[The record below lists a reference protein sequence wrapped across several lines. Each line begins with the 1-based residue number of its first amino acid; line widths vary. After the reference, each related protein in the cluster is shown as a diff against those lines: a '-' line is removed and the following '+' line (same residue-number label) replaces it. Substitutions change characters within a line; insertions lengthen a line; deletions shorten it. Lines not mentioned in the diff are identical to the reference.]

1 MYIVLAKALKAPV
14 TQIISPIVNLLVKL
28 KISANSISICGVIGS
43 SVCAYMTLPNGHF
56 LSGAILISFFALF
69 DLFDGAVAR
78 VSGSVSSRK
87 GAVLDST
94 LDRIGDYLILFFAYV
109 YFHNRNDLI
118 SWLLIVNMFLGFLIP
133 YVRARAEANGI
144 ECSVGIAERSER
156 LILVLIGFAALSF
169 GAQKIFELSLWLLTV
184 ASVITVFQRFI
195 VVAKIDQQK

>member
-1 MYIVLAKALKAPV
+1 M
-14 TQIISPIVNLLVKL
+14 
-28 KISANSISICGVIGS
+28 CS
-43 SVCAYMTLPNGHF
+43 SD
-56 LSGAILISFFALF
+56 LF

-94 LDRIGDYLILFFAYV
+94 LDRICDYLILFFAYV
-109 YFHNRNDLI
+109 YFHNRNELI

-156 LILVLIGFAALSF
+156 LILVLIGFAAF
-169 GAQKIFELSLWLLTV
+169 GFGSQNILEISLWLLTI
-184 ASVITVFQRFI
+184 ASLITVLQRFM
-195 VVAKIDQQK
+195 VVAKSDRQK

>member
-1 MYIVLAKALKAPV
+1 MLFR
-14 TQIISPIVNLLVKL
+14 SLVKL

-109 YFHNRNDLI
+109 YFHNRNELI

-156 LILVLIGFAALSF
+156 LILVLIGFVALGF
-169 GAQKIFELSLWLLTV
+169 GAEKIFEFSLWLLTI
-184 ASVITVFQRFI
+184 ASVITVFQRFL
-195 VVAKIDQQK
+195 VVAKSDRQN

>member
-56 LSGAILISFFALF
+56 LTGAILISFFALF

-94 LDRIGDYLILFFAYV
+94 LDRVGDYLILFFAFV
-109 YFHNRNDLI
+109 YFNNRNDLI

-156 LILVLIGFAALSF
+156 LILVLIGFAAF
-169 GAQKIFELSLWLLTV
+169 GFGSQKVFELSLWLLTV

-195 VVAKIDQQK
+195 VVAKSDQQK

>member
-14 TQIISPIVNLLVKL
+14 TQIISPIVYLLVKL
-28 KISANSISICGVIGS
+28 KISANSISICGAIGS

-109 YFHNRNDLI
+109 YFHNRNELI

-144 ECSVGIAERSER
+144 ECSVGVAERSER
-156 LILVLIGFAALSF
+156 LILILIGFAALSF
-169 GAQKIFELSLWLLTV
+169 GAQKLFELSLWLLTV

-195 VVAKIDQQK
+195 LVAKSDQQK

>member
-1 MYIVLAKALKAPV
+1 MYIVLAKGLKAPV

-28 KISANSISICGVIGS
+28 KISANSISISGVIGS
-43 SVCAYMTLPNGHF
+43 SVCACLTLPNGHF
-56 LSGAILISFFALF
+56 LIGAILITFFTSF

-94 LDRIGDYLILFFAYV
+94 LDRVGDYLILFFAFV
-109 YFHNRNDLI
+109 YFNNRNDLI
-118 SWLLIVNMFLGFLIP
+118 SWLLIVNMFLGFLIA

-156 LILVLIGFAALSF
+156 LILVLIGFAVF
-169 GAQKIFELSLWLLTV
+169 GFGSQKVFEFFLWLLTI
-184 ASVITVFQRFI
+184 ASLITVFQRFM
-195 VVAKIDQQK
+195 VVAKSDRQK